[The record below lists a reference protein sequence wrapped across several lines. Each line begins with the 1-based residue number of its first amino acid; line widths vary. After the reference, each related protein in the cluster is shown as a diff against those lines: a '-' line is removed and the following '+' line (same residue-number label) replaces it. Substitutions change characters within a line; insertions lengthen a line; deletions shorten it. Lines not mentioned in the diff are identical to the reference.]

1 VEIRAHDEATPDS
14 RAIPY
19 GCNGCLLRYDWGP
32 EPITDRAL
40 LTKSLLITRF
50 PYTLAL
56 PPEAEGFRLSC
67 TLCWQSRGL
76 VGTPGVI
83 ESVVIS

>member
-1 VEIRAHDEATPDS
+1 VEIRSHDEATPDS

-19 GCNGCLLRYDWGP
+19 GYNGCLLRYDWGP

-40 LTKSLLITRF
+40 LAKSLLITRF
-50 PYTLAL
+50 PYTLIL

-67 TLCWQSRGL
+67 TLYWQSRDL
-76 VGTPGVI
+76 VGAPSAI